1 MLSMLRNRRQKGF
14 TLIELLIVIAIIGII
29 AALLIPNFLD
39 SLQKGKQKR
48 TMGDIKN
55 MGTAMF
61 ALMTDWLGAAAAGQA
76 GTQYDFD
83 TPETITYDDLVD
95 ILTPQYIQK
104 LPEIDGW
111 KGTYDFR
118 LNNIANIADPQV
130 MGIRSRGRLGTAGT
144 NPYEV
149 GPFIPTDYE
158 QDMVW
163 ADGFWVRW
171 PSGDANTGTP

>member
-1 MLSMLRNRRQKGF
+1 MLRNRRQKGF

-55 MGTAMF
+55 MGTSVF

-76 GTQYDFD
+76 STTNYDFNAPA
-83 TPETITYDDLVD
+83 TKSWEEMTAILV
-95 ILTPQYIQK
+95 PQYIQK
-104 LPEIDGW
+104 LPQIDGW

-118 LNNIANIADPQV
+118 LNDIADIADPQV
-130 MGIRSRGRLGTAGT
+130 MAIRSRGRLGVAETDD
-144 NPYEV
+144 YEV
-149 GPFIPTDYE
+149 NPFIPTDYE

>member
-55 MGTAMF
+55 MGTAVF
-61 ALMTDWLGAAAAGQA
+61 ALVTDWLGAAAAGQA
-76 GTQYDFD
+76 STTNYDFSIPLTRTHD
-83 TPETITYDDLVD
+83 EMVALLV
-95 ILTPQYIQK
+95 PQYIQVV
-104 LPEIDGW
+104 PQIDGW
-111 KGTYDFR
+111 KNPYEFR
-118 LNNIANIADPQV
+118 LNDIADAADPQV
-130 MGIRSRGRLGTAGT
+130 MAIRSLGRLGVADTDD
-144 NPYEV
+144 YVV

-158 QDMVW
+158 RDMVW
-163 ADGFWVRW
+163 ADGFWVQW
-171 PSGDANTGTP
+171 PSGDANTQ